1 MKHFFVFFI
10 FCSVFFSCT
19 NKADHENPRTL
30 LLKFTD
36 EQQIKSEFQKLPKDM
51 QINVWKDKLQ
61 NLLSQDLPKEHLAL
75 INQLM
80 ELLNSQVFDFS
91 NQEMRAIA
99 INLLKI
105 TPREDMVLMFEKI
118 QNYEYK
124 GQFIGKEIC
133 SACIKDIETPP
144 VSLKDSPNS
153 LPRCNCYWTCLS
165 SAGTG
170 GCEATSDGC
179 GFLGFQ
185 SCRGYN

>member
-36 EQQIKSEFQKLPKDM
+36 EQQMKSEFQKLPKDM

-61 NLLSQDLPKEHLAL
+61 NLLNQDLPKEHLAL

-80 ELLNSQVFDFS
+80 ELLNSQVFDFG
-91 NQEMRAIA
+91 NQEMREITVK
-99 INLLKI
+99 LLKI
-105 TPREDMVLMFEKI
+105 TPREDMALMFEKL

-124 GQFIGKEIC
+124 GQFIGKDIC
-133 SACIKDIETPP
+133 SACIKDIETPS
-144 VSLKDSPNS
+144 VHLKTDGEVRQV
-153 LPRCNCYWTCLS
+153 RCNCFWTCLVS
-165 SAGTG
+165 G
-170 GCEATSDGC
+170 GGDCTPTASGC
-179 GFLGFQ
+179 GFLWKQG
-185 SCRGYN
+185 CIGRY